1 MRDDGERLRDMLEA
15 ISQIEKYAIQ
25 GKDRFTEDELIQTW
39 MIHHLMIIGEA
50 ASKMTEE
57 TRQLYPDIPWVGTID
72 IRNIIAHEYFRINLD
87 IIWRIITNDL
97 PSLKVQIQAISG
109 ES

>member
-1 MRDDGERLRDMLEA
+1 MRDDRERLRDMLEA

-25 GKDRFTEDELIQTW
+25 GKDRFIGDELIQTW

-57 TRQLYPDIPWVGTID
+57 TRLLYPDIPWVGTID
-72 IRNIIAHEYFRINLD
+72 VRNIIAHEYFRVNLD
-87 IIWRIITNDL
+87 IIWRIIINNL
-97 PSLKVQIQAISG
+97 PSLKQQIQAILG
-109 ES
+109 EP

>member
-1 MRDDGERLRDMLEA
+1 MRNDRERLRDMLEA

-25 GKDRFTEDELIQTW
+25 GKHRFTEDELIQTW

-57 TRQLYPDIPWVGTID
+57 TRQFYPDIPWVGTID
-72 IRNIIAHEYFRINLD
+72 VRNIITHEYFRVNLD
-87 IIWRIITNDL
+87 II
-97 PSLKVQIQAISG
+97 SF
-109 ES
+109 

>member
-1 MRDDGERLRDMLEA
+1 MRDDRERLRDMFEA
-15 ISQIEKYAIQ
+15 ISQIEQYAIQ

-57 TRQLYPDIPWVGTID
+57 TRQLYPHIPWVGTID
-72 IRNIIAHEYFRINLD
+72 VRNIIAHEYFRVNLD

-97 PSLKVQIQAISG
+97 PSLKIQIQAILG
-109 ES
+109 KL